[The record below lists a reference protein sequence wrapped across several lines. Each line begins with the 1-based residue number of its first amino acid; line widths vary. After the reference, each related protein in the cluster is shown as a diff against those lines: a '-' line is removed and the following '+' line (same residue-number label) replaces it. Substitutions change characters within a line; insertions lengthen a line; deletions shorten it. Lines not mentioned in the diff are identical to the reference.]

1 MKRSDFMKSG
11 LILRR
16 AGEELAG
23 ARMLYQE
30 TLLSGDWI
38 ELMTWESWVANFLQS
53 I

>member
-16 AGEELAG
+16 TEEELAG